1 MSDPS
6 AVFQGCLMCGVD
18 RDALADAA
26 RMVLAHR
33 ADFGVPK
40 MMQVPALELAAL
52 EELVAVVCEQIPGL
66 LEALEELPAPPG

>member
-40 MMQVPALELAAL
+40 MMLELVAL

-66 LEALEELPAPPG
+66 LEALEELPAPPR